1 MESDA
6 ADSGSLE
13 TQSVCGSP
21 TAGQLEAAEGI
32 VDEASRDSQKDFS
45 RTDPTLPA
53 CASPTSAVEAAVA
66 PAEAAH
72 SHDAVPLR
80 PAAAVARLSSQTD
93 RCQASTS
100 PGTPSA
106 GGGRNK
112 RGGPTVPDSPSQPK
126 MTAFFPAN
134 TPPTCKTGSQHGNLK
149 RNDEDGNNGDSQP
162 GAGTG
167 SAGAGLARQATHSGA
182 AQGSGSGAGGSAGT
196 HLPVANT
203 KLATLA
209 LLFKKTPRS
218 HGLEE
223 SVQHSIPGSKSRRQ
237 LFTALYRAARGIA
250 DLTDADQIAA
260 ITKIVGPILDRIE
273 CYIIASQVMEEER
286 SLGPRLR
293 QFARE
298 KILPGLLEVGFTE
311 EMLSSIHV
319 ALEAAALSSP
329 QLQGVPQLDGISAF
343 SDSHIHAANETL
355 PRFHGLA
362 GMLQR
367 SFEKCCLCG
376 STPFRH
382 CQRGHLS
389 ACRNCLKKLGV
400 PLSGGRCMCLA
411 IAESLLPRVQKVYS
425 MVALATVARRK
436 ALMLNRRDLD
446 MAATLLVLA
455 AALALK
461 PVIDTLLDA
470 VMQSITIQ
478 VQDGLRPSLTMEQ
491 IVVLHR
497 LHPDVTDHLVQRI
510 ARLSGNQLRKH
521 ALYAAGAPRQAPTA
535 VPTVMRIGYL
545 AGTLDNARLARGA
558 LANSKGEQDTWLIVG
573 VERCRNPSANNLV
586 EQYFKN
592 ERLLEL
598 DGDNEQQARKVSELN
613 LDLLVLIAFPD
624 EGMEY
629 ILASGAAFKSL
640 NWRGMSSSLT
650 DLCDFTL
657 TSRSSPG
664 ADSRHPDPRVIQV
677 GFDQPI
683 QATSIHSDGSA
694 GSVNRGPSTV
704 SREPAWGLNN
714 DTFVVMFPGFLV
726 QLDKVSL
733 WTWMQL
739 VAGLDGS
746 VLVLTAEQASMKL
759 IVEGWVKEYAQV
771 HGPFATDRVLLL
783 EWQGSEIHAARI
795 RRTNLCVAPLN
806 PMSLTFLAAS
816 VLSEAVGILVLE
828 GRGSADVRACGLGA
842 LLIAT
847 NAEDFVLKGQQWA
860 TEWKSAS
867 AFLRE
872 QQDKCA
878 GCFDTAQCST
888 TLNKIF
894 RAVLGGETPVPFD
907 EQLPVYEDDQK
918 TRQAGIFETIG
929 ESRLGRVL
937 FYQRSFE
944 RVLHYLE
951 REGIKIRCVAGIGGG
966 AYVLRA
972 VLSRDYRGIKN
983 VVVKIDRNLRSDTK
997 LHNAGVLRDA
1007 NFGRTMSKR
1016 MHGSMCWSGLVP
1028 KPIYVLHGG
1037 RSCVGH
1043 TQPDSMRRVLLFSI
1057 FEDVGGRFE
1066 DVLEC
1071 LTTEWIRD
1079 GTVSNDLVLAC
1090 QEIFLA
1096 LWHAH
1101 RNGLIVGDIT
1111 AQNIGQNTDGKAVFW
1126 DLGHAV
1132 CGPPKAG
1139 YAYGRPLGTT
1149 RLQRRTSTHY
1159 FAQAGQEHGINPLG
1173 DACLFKASGKDKTK
1187 TKFQFLTERDL
1198 DRGEQLSR
1206 EKGRGLGRLGNGTFT
1221 NYDRKAAG
1229 ERAGAVKEN
1238 PNAPID
1244 YTREEGEDVYQAQRT
1259 ILKVFNPVDWE
1270 NPDDWERRA
1279 TAAAADPKQMLE
1291 FLKSGT
1297 RCKPQQP
1304 LLLSRF
1310 AKWFAN
1316 GLGPG
1321 PRPTLIDLMTHLA
1334 LTSPALPP
1342 DVEQAIERGEGF
1354 HFSGG
1359 IAGQLYPG
1367 IKESWREVY
1376 VPPASLQK
1384 EPDGTGGHLGLGV
1397 QLAFAALNGTFLSFY
1412 CGTKRSASHGL
1423 GAMDTFPTRYG
1434 ISIRSV
1440 KQAEKFS
1447 IDGFV
1452 GRKLTM
1458 QWVIDHQ
1465 ATGAFMNAGDY
1476 RGGPASNVRLDRHNA
1491 WTDPA
1496 TGIVW
1501 IPMYALCDIAAGDFL
1516 RWNYRP
1522 EDGEGGIYTFECSV
1536 QNTSN

>member
-1 MESDA
+1 MTSF
-6 ADSGSLE
+6 
-13 TQSVCGSP
+13 
-21 TAGQLEAAEGI
+21 
-32 VDEASRDSQKDFS
+32 FS
-45 RTDPTLPA
+45 
-53 CASPTSAVEAAVA
+53 
-66 PAEAAH
+66 
-72 SHDAVPLR
+72 
-80 PAAAVARLSSQTD
+80 
-93 RCQASTS
+93 
-100 PGTPSA
+100 
-106 GGGRNK
+106 
-112 RGGPTVPDSPSQPK
+112 
-126 MTAFFPAN
+126 AN
-134 TPPTCKTGSQHGNLK
+134 TPPGCKTGSQQGNLK
-149 RNDEDGNNGDSQP
+149 RNDEDDNNGDSQS
-162 GAGTG
+162 G
-167 SAGAGLARQATHSGA
+167 AGAGSDGTGPARQATRSGA
-182 AQGSGSGAGGSAGT
+182 AQGSGSGAGGS
-196 HLPVANT
+196 HLPVAIT

-209 LLFKKTPRS
+209 RLFKETPCS

-223 SVQHSIPGSKSRRQ
+223 SVQRSIPGSKSRRQ
-237 LFTALYRAARGIA
+237 LFTALHRAARGIA
-250 DLTDADQIAA
+250 DLTDADRTAE
-260 ITKIVGPILDRIE
+260 IVGLIFGRIE

-298 KILPGLLEVGFTE
+298 KILPGLLEVGFTG

-319 ALEAAALSSP
+319 ALKAAALSSP
-329 QLQGVPQLDGISAF
+329 QMQDVPQLDGISAF

-355 PRFHGLA
+355 PRFHGVA

-367 SFEKCCLCG
+367 SLEKCCLCG
-376 STPFRH
+376 STPFQH
-382 CQRGHLS
+382 CQHGHFS
-389 ACRNCLKKLGV
+389 ACCDCLKKLLV

-411 IAESLLPRVQKVYS
+411 IAESLRPRVMKVCR
-425 MVALATVARRK
+425 MVAMARRQE
-436 ALMLNRRDLD
+436 LISNRRYLD

-461 PVIDTLLDA
+461 PVIDTLLNV
-470 VMQSITIQ
+470 VMQSVTIQ
-478 VQDGLRPSLTMEQ
+478 VQEGLRPSLTMEQ

-510 ARLSGNQLRKH
+510 ARLSGNQLREH

-558 LANSKGEQDTWLIVG
+558 LQVAHSKGEQDTWLIVG
-573 VERCRNPSANNLV
+573 VERCRSPSANNLV

-592 ERLLEL
+592 ERVLEL
-598 DGDNEQQARKVSELN
+598 DGDKEQQARKVSELK
-613 LDLLVLIAFPD
+613 LDLVVLIAFPD
-624 EGMEY
+624 EGIEY
-629 ILASGAAFKSL
+629 ILASRAAFKSL

-650 DLCDFTL
+650 DLCDITL
-657 TSRSSPG
+657 IGRSSPG
-664 ADSRHPDPRVIQV
+664 ADSRHPDPQVIQV

-683 QATSIHSDGSA
+683 QATSI
-694 GSVNRGPSTV
+694 SVNRGPSTV

-783 EWQGSEIHAARI
+783 EWQGSETHAARI

-828 GRGSADVRACGLGA
+828 GRGSADVRACGLGT

-847 NAEDFVLKGQQWA
+847 NAEDYVLKGQQWA
-860 TEWKSAS
+860 TEWKSAR
-867 AFLRE
+867 AFLLE

-918 TRQAGIFETIG
+918 TRLAGILETIG
-929 ESRLGRVL
+929 ESRLGFNLGRLL

-944 RVLHYLE
+944 RVLEYLE

-972 VLSRDYRGIKN
+972 VLSRDYRRIKN
-983 VVVKIDRNLRSDTK
+983 VVVKIDRNLRRDTK

-1043 TQPDSMRRVLLFSI
+1043 TQPDRMRRVLLFSI
-1057 FEDVGGRFE
+1057 FEDVGGGFE

-1079 GTVSNDLVLAC
+1079 GTVSNDLILAC

-1139 YAYGRPLGTT
+1139 YAYGRPLGAT
-1149 RLQRRTSTHY
+1149 RLERRTSTHY
-1159 FAQAGQEHGINPLG
+1159 FAPAGQEHGNGINPLG

-1221 NYDRKAAG
+1221 NYDCKAAA
-1229 ERAGAVKEN
+1229 EREGAVEKN

-1244 YTREEGEDVYQAQRT
+1244 YKREEGEDVYQAQRT
-1259 ILKVFNPVDWE
+1259 ILKVFNPVDWK
-1270 NPDDWERRA
+1270 NPDEWERRA

-1297 RCKPQQP
+1297 RGRPQQP
-1304 LLLSRF
+1304 LLLSRL
-1310 AKWFAN
+1310 AEWFAN

-1342 DVEQAIERGEGF
+1342 VVEQAIERGEGF
-1354 HFSGG
+1354 PFSGG

-1367 IKESWREVY
+1367 IQESWREVY

-1384 EPDGTGGHLGLGV
+1384 EPDGTGRHLGLGV
-1397 QLAFAALNGTFLSFY
+1397 QLACAALKDTFLSFY

-1434 ISIRSV
+1434 ISIRSA

-1458 QWVIDHQ
+1458 QWLLDHQ
-1465 ATGAFMNAGDY
+1465 ATGAFMNAGDW
-1476 RGGPASNVRLDRHNA
+1476 RGGPASNVWLDRHNA

-1536 QNTSN
+1536 QNASN

>member
-1 MESDA
+1 M
-6 ADSGSLE
+6 
-13 TQSVCGSP
+13 
-21 TAGQLEAAEGI
+21 
-32 VDEASRDSQKDFS
+32 
-45 RTDPTLPA
+45 
-53 CASPTSAVEAAVA
+53 TS
-66 PAEAAH
+66 
-72 SHDAVPLR
+72 
-80 PAAAVARLSSQTD
+80 
-93 RCQASTS
+93 
-100 PGTPSA
+100 
-106 GGGRNK
+106 
-112 RGGPTVPDSPSQPK
+112 
-126 MTAFFPAN
+126 FFPAN
-134 TPPTCKTGSQHGNLK
+134 TPPGCKTGSQRGNLK
-149 RNDEDGNNGDSQP
+149 RNDEDDNNGDSQP

-167 SAGAGLARQATHSGA
+167 PAGTGPARQAARSGA
-182 AQGSGSGAGGSAGT
+182 AQGSGSGAEGSAGT

-209 LLFKKTPRS
+209 LLFKETPRS

-223 SVQHSIPGSKSRRQ
+223 SVQRSVPRSKSRRQ

-250 DLTDADQIAA
+250 DLTDVDQIAT

-273 CYIIASQVMEEER
+273 CYIVASQVMEEER

-293 QFARE
+293 QFATE
-298 KILPGLLEVGFTE
+298 KLLPSLLEVGFTE
-311 EMLSSIHV
+311 EMLSSIRV

-329 QLQGVPQLDGISAF
+329 QLQDVPQLD
-343 SDSHIHAANETL
+343 SHMHAETL
-355 PRFHGLA
+355 PQFHGVA

-367 SFEKCCLCG
+367 SLEKCCLCG
-376 STPFRH
+376 SAPFRP

-389 ACRNCLKKLGV
+389 ACRDCLKKLGV

-411 IAESLLPRVQKVYS
+411 IAESLRPRVQKVYR
-425 MVALATVARRK
+425 MVGMARRQ
-436 ALMLNRRDLD
+436 ALMLNRDDLD

-455 AALALK
+455 AALALQ
-461 PVIDTLLDA
+461 PVIDTLLDV
-470 VMQSITIQ
+470 VMQSVTVQ
-478 VQDGLRPSLTMEQ
+478 VQEGVRPSLTMEQ

-497 LHPDVTDHLVQRI
+497 LHHDVTDHLVQRI
-510 ARLSGNQLRKH
+510 ARLSGNQLREH
-521 ALYAAGAPRQAPTA
+521 ALYAAGAPRQPPTT

-545 AGTLDNARLARGA
+545 VGTLDNAGLARGA
-558 LANSKGEQDTWLIVG
+558 LSNNKEEHDIWLIAG

-586 EQYFKN
+586 EQFFKN

-598 DGDNEQQARKVSELN
+598 DGDKEQQARKVSELN

-629 ILASGAAFKSL
+629 ILATGAASKSL

-657 TSRSSPG
+657 IGRSSPG

-694 GSVNRGPSTV
+694 GSVNPSTV

-714 DTFVVMFPGFLV
+714 DTFIVMFPGFLV

-746 VLVLTAEQASMKL
+746 VLVLTAEQASLKL

-795 RRTNLCVAPLN
+795 RRTNLCVALLS

-828 GRGSADVRACGLGA
+828 GRGSADVRACGLGT

-847 NAEDFVLKGQQWA
+847 NAEDYVLKGQQWA

-878 GCFDTAQCST
+878 GCFDTARCST
-888 TLNKIF
+888 MLNKIF

-937 FYQRSFE
+937 FYKPSFE
-944 RVLHYLE
+944 RVLNYLE

-983 VVVKIDRNLRSDTK
+983 VVVKIDRNLRRDTK

-1016 MHGSMCWSGLVP
+1016 MRGSMCWSGLVP

-1057 FEDVGGRFE
+1057 FEDVGSRFE
-1066 DVLEC
+1066 DVLER

-1139 YAYGRPLGTT
+1139 YAYGRPLGAT
-1149 RLQRRTSTHY
+1149 RLSRRTSTHY
-1159 FAQAGQEHGINPLG
+1159 FAQPGQENGINPLG
-1173 DACLFKASGKDKTK
+1173 DACLFKASGKDK

-1221 NYDRKAAG
+1221 NYDRKAAE
-1229 ERAGAVKEN
+1229 ERAEAVKKN
-1238 PNAPID
+1238 PKEPID
-1244 YTREEGEDVYQAQRT
+1244 YKREEGEDLYQAQRT

-1279 TAAAADPKQMLE
+1279 TAAAANPKQMLE

-1297 RCKPQQP
+1297 RGRPQQV

-1310 AKWFAN
+1310 AEWFAH
-1316 GLGPG
+1316 GLGPV

-1342 DVEQAIERGEGF
+1342 VVEQAIERGEGF
-1354 HFSGG
+1354 PFSGG

-1367 IKESWREVY
+1367 IQEIWREVY
-1376 VPPASLQK
+1376 VPPVSLLK
-1384 EPDGTGGHLGLGV
+1384 EPDGTGGHLGVGV
-1397 QLAFAALNGTFLSFY
+1397 QLAFAALKGTFLSFY

-1434 ISIRSV
+1434 ISIRSA

-1458 QWVIDHQ
+1458 QWLIDHQ
-1465 ATGAFMNAGDY
+1465 ATGAFMNAGDW
-1476 RGGPASNVRLDRHNA
+1476 RGGPASNVWLDRHNA

-1522 EDGEGGIYTFECSV
+1522 EDGEGGIYNFECSV